1 MMLSRDW
8 KQEMGGFDKQERL
21 IESSVQS
28 WFQTWLLGEE
38 TGMFLQFIQAM
49 NISDYL
55 IKGYC
60 TAIRC
65 EE

>member
-1 MMLSRDW
+1 
-8 KQEMGGFDKQERL
+8 MGGFDKQERL